1 MEEKKRTT
9 PLRRHFPLA
18 FLFPLQ
24 KNVCIY
30 THIKRGDTCVHTWWM
45 KKKGQKGRKG
55 GCSSRTL
62 RGVEDPAKKKKNQ
75 DVILFL
81 LCFLL
86 FFALLFFALF
96 CLSFGFKKNGKEE
109 GEKRRTATTTAAL
122 QDIRERWRK
131 GNLKRGWRGGDCL
144 FMEKK
149 EN

>member
-122 QDIRERWRK
+122 QEQRRTMEKREFKKRMEIRERF
-131 GNLKRGWRGGDCL
+131 